1 MDRGHAK
8 GAGSF
13 SRTEVTKVG
22 APSTYSDDI
31 AAHITTELVNGRSLR
46 AICREDRGIP
56 NVATIIRWLANPE
69 HAEFC
74 AQYARA
80 REAQA
85 DILADE
91 VVDIADVCR
100 IGTKTTTKANGD
112 VETVTGDMVER
123 ARLQIDARKWFAS
136 KLAPKKYSEKLAIGG
151 AEDLPPIEQVFSVS
165 TEALLAIAARKA

>member
-1 MDRGHAK
+1 MAAK
-8 GAGSF
+8 GA
-13 SRTEVTKVG
+13 
-22 APSTYSDDI
+22 PPTYSDDI
-31 AAHITTELVNGRSLR
+31 AAHIVTELVNGRSLR
-46 AICREDRGIP
+46 SICREDNGMP
-56 NVATIIRWLANPE
+56 NVATVIRWLANPE
-69 HAEFC
+69 YAEFC

-91 VVDIADVCR
+91 ILDIADVCR
-100 IGTKTTTKANGD
+100 IGEKTTTKANGD

-123 ARLQIDARKWFAS
+123 ARLQIDARKWYTA

-151 AEDLPPIEQVFSVS
+151 AEDLPPMQQVFSMS